1 MLADSGET
9 CLLSFAPYFYAQ
21 FIEQVTYTRIKICG
35 ITSAEDARLAVDSG
49 ADAIGL
55 VFYPPSPR
63 AVTASMAAAIVA
75 AVPPFVTV
83 VALFVDEPAES
94 IRRILESVPVDL
106 LQFHGEEPAAFCEQF
121 QRPWIKALRVQA
133 DMDLVAHCRQYRTAR
148 AVLLDSWQEGV
159 PGGTGRTFDWDLAGG
174 ELPLPVVLAGGL
186 GEHNVGEAVTRLRP
200 AAVDVSG
207 GVEQSPGRKDAGKIK
222 RFIAAVRSADALVNG
237 AADDE

>member
-1 MLADSGET
+1 M
-9 CLLSFAPYFYAQ
+9 
-21 FIEQVTYTRIKICG
+21 TYTRIKICG
-35 ITSAEDARLAVDSG
+35 ITSAEDARVAVDCG

-63 AVTASMAAAIVA
+63 AVTASQAAEIVA

-94 IRRILESVPVDL
+94 IRRILDSVPVGL
-106 LQFHGEEPAAFCEQF
+106 LQFHGEEPATFCEQF
-121 QRPWIKALRVQA
+121 QRPWMKALRVQA
-133 DMDLVAHCRQYRTAR
+133 DMDLVAHCRQYREAR

-159 PGGTGRTFDWDLAGG
+159 PGGTGRTFDWDLARG

-186 GEHNVGEAVTRLRP
+186 DAGNVGEAITRLRP

-207 GVEQSPGRKDAGKIK
+207 GVEESPGHKDGRKIK
-222 RFIAAVRSADALVNG
+222 RFVAAVRAADALVNG
-237 AADDE
+237 AGDDD

>member
-1 MLADSGET
+1 M
-9 CLLSFAPYFYAQ
+9 
-21 FIEQVTYTRIKICG
+21 TYTRIKICG
-35 ITSAEDARLAVDSG
+35 ITSAEDARVAVDCG

-63 AVTASMAAAIVA
+63 AVTAVQAADIVA

-83 VALFVDEPAES
+83 VALFVDEPAER

-106 LQFHGEEPAAFCEQF
+106 LQFHGEEPAAFCKQF
-121 QRPWIKALRVQA
+121 QRPWMKALRVRA
-133 DMDLVAHCRQYRTAR
+133 DMDLVAHCRQYHTAR

-159 PGGTGRTFDWDLAGG
+159 PGGTGRTFDWDLARG

-186 GEHNVGEAVTRLRP
+186 DAGNVGEAVTRLRP

-207 GVEQSPGRKDAGKIK
+207 GVEQSPGRKDGRKIK
-222 RFIAAVRSADALVNG
+222 RFVAAVRAADALMNG
-237 AADDE
+237 AGDDD

>member
-1 MLADSGET
+1 M
-9 CLLSFAPYFYAQ
+9 
-21 FIEQVTYTRIKICG
+21 TYTRIKICG
-35 ITSAEDARLAVDSG
+35 ITSAEDARVAVDSG

-55 VFYPPSPR
+55 VFYPSSPR
-63 AVTASMAAAIVA
+63 AVTASQAAAIVA
-75 AVPPFVTV
+75 AVSPFVTV

-133 DMDLVAHCRQYRTAR
+133 DMDLAARCAQYPRAR

-159 PGGTGRTFDWDLAGG
+159 PGGTGRTFDWELARR
-174 ELPLPVVLAGGL
+174 ELALPVVLAGGL
-186 GEHNVGEAVTRLRP
+186 DEGNVGEAVTRLRP

-207 GVEQSPGRKDAGKIK
+207 GVERSPGLKDARKIK
-222 RFIAAVRSADALVNG
+222 RFVAAVRAADAVVNG
-237 AADDE
+237 ADDDD

>member
-1 MLADSGET
+1 M
-9 CLLSFAPYFYAQ
+9 
-21 FIEQVTYTRIKICG
+21 TYTRIKICG
-35 ITSAEDARLAVDSG
+35 ITSAEDARVAVDSG

-63 AVTASMAAAIVA
+63 AVTASQAAAIVA
-75 AVPPFVTV
+75 AVAPFVTV

-133 DMDLVAHCRQYRTAR
+133 DTDLAARSTQYRRAR

-159 PGGTGRTFDWDLAGG
+159 PGGTGRTFDWDLART

-186 GEHNVGEAVTRLRP
+186 DEGNVGEAVTRLRP

-207 GVEQSPGRKDAGKIK
+207 GVERSPGLKDARKIK
-222 RFIAAVRSADALVNG
+222 RFVAAVRAADAVVNG
-237 AADDE
+237 ADDDD

>member
-1 MLADSGET
+1 M
-9 CLLSFAPYFYAQ
+9 
-21 FIEQVTYTRIKICG
+21 TYTRIKICG
-35 ITSAEDARLAVDSG
+35 ITSAEDARVAVDSG

-63 AVTASMAAAIVA
+63 AVTASQAAAIVA
-75 AVPPFVTV
+75 AVAPFVTV

-133 DMDLVAHCRQYRTAR
+133 DTDLAARSTQYRRAR

-159 PGGTGRTFDWDLAGG
+159 PGGTGRTFDWELARQ
-174 ELPLPVVLAGGL
+174 ELPVPVVLAGGL
-186 GEHNVGEAVTRLRP
+186 DEGNVGEAVTRLRP

-207 GVEQSPGRKDAGKIK
+207 GVERSPGLKDARKIK
-222 RFIAAVRSADALVNG
+222 RFVAAVRAADAVVNG
-237 AADDE
+237 ADDDD